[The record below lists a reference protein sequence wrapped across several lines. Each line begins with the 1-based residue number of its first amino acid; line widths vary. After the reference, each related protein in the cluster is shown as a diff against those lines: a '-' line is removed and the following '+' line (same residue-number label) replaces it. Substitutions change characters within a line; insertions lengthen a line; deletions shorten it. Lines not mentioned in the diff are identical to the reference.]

1 MIVFPPANVWRHL
14 AKFDKQFDIGENNIH
29 NYGLLC
35 LKPVYGLNDAPLA
48 WQLVLHEHIV
58 SEGAVPSKLDENFFT
73 WKNEGTQD
81 GIYGVLT
88 CHVDD
93 LAIAGEQKWLDGLHD
108 RMVKKFKKVSRQV
121 LPFEH
126 CGAEYSKTKQGYCIS
141 QKAFVDRMKPADIPS
156 RSEESDLTPDEV
168 TSFRSILGALLWL
181 TSTRLDLI
189 AEVSFLQSK
198 VTSAKVRDLK
208 QANVVLKKAK
218 EYKDLGIHY
227 KQFKTD
233 QQRLVCIHDAS
244 AASKGR
250 NYAQEGVL
258 VCMMDD
264 NFVNQKAS
272 EWCSDEEALLHG
284 GVAHVIYAH
293 GCKAKRVSY
302 STSHG
307 ETLSMVNGL
316 ESSTLCMLRLAEMM
330 HEKREPTIKDL
341 IVIQE
346 AGHRELPLDFY
357 GDCRDLFEL
366 ITGERTLP
374 QDKSH
379 RLYILAIKEA
389 RLAGR
394 MRYTSLVPTESM
406 TADSLTKAMVSSCM
420 LLLLSAGVVMF
431 RNEDGHAV
439 QSRTVPMMEEI
450 GEEDL
455 LKPDEE
461 IKEMMKTGRRTT
473 VETTTSSGMSN
484 GDGAMAYRLKC
495 LFAVT
500 VVNPVMAFEMVTQ
513 PKDAG
518 ERNGNGGYTSIY
530 VTIFVT
536 IVVAVMV
543 EKLVSYGVGYIRDY
557 LKEKLLKNDM
567 VKIKE
572 EPMEPSMRKRKVM
585 VDEHETIA
593 MEVHRCSLFDKVE
606 EENREATLAELHR
619 RIDEKEEYIEVMAKS
634 RDHFKDLAY
643 KNQQTYMEWQ
653 DKEAKALNKYGEACE
668 DLAAANDRIEY
679 LNNKI
684 KSQQETIQLNATRFG
699 NQTTKLNEKEKELG
713 RLQERY
719 DTMIQRLHDGTDSVA
734 EVNRENVTIKDAM
747 KNLQKE
753 LDEKVVEINNQ
764 KTEIQ
769 ELNNKLMEKQ
779 ALLVS
784 AMVERDQKNQR
795 LEHAVQRNRDL
806 QQELNVA
813 KAPEKVCFT
822 PHGTVY
828 HRLGCKHVERSATH
842 EMRKCKDC
850 LP

>member
-1 MIVFPPANVWRHL
+1 
-14 AKFDKQFDIGENNIH
+14 
-29 NYGLLC
+29 
-35 LKPVYGLNDAPLA
+35 
-48 WQLVLHEHIV
+48 
-58 SEGAVPSKLDENFFT
+58 
-73 WKNEGTQD
+73 
-81 GIYGVLT
+81 
-88 CHVDD
+88 
-93 LAIAGEQKWLDGLHD
+93 
-108 RMVKKFKKVSRQV
+108 
-121 LPFEH
+121 
-126 CGAEYSKTKQGYCIS
+126 
-141 QKAFVDRMKPADIPS
+141 
-156 RSEESDLTPDEV
+156 
-168 TSFRSILGALLWL
+168 
-181 TSTRLDLI
+181 
-189 AEVSFLQSK
+189 
-198 VTSAKVRDLK
+198 
-208 QANVVLKKAK
+208 
-218 EYKDLGIHY
+218 
-227 KQFKTD
+227 
-233 QQRLVCIHDAS
+233 
-244 AASKGR
+244 
-250 NYAQEGVL
+250 
-258 VCMMDD
+258 
-264 NFVNQKAS
+264 
-272 EWCSDEEALLHG
+272 
-284 GVAHVIYAH
+284 
-293 GCKAKRVSY
+293 
-302 STSHG
+302 
-307 ETLSMVNGL
+307 
-316 ESSTLCMLRLAEMM
+316 
-330 HEKREPTIKDL
+330 
-341 IVIQE
+341 
-346 AGHRELPLDFY
+346 
-357 GDCRDLFEL
+357 
-366 ITGERTLP
+366 
-374 QDKSH
+374 
-379 RLYILAIKEA
+379 
-389 RLAGR
+389 
-394 MRYTSLVPTESM
+394 
-406 TADSLTKAMVSSCM
+406 
-420 LLLLSAGVVMF
+420 MF

-461 IKEMMKTGRRTT
+461 IKKMMKTGRKPT

-495 LFAVT
+495 LLAVT
-500 VVNPVMAFEMVTQ
+500 VVNPVMALEMVTQ

-536 IVVAVMV
+536 IVVAIMV

-585 VDEHETIA
+585 VDEHETVA
-593 MEVHRCSLFDKVE
+593 MEVDRCSLFDKVE
-606 EENREATLAELHR
+606 EENREASLEELHR
-619 RIDEKEEYIEVMAKS
+619 RLDEKEEYVEVMTKS

>member
-1 MIVFPPANVWRHL
+1 M
-14 AKFDKQFDIGENNIH
+14 
-29 NYGLLC
+29 
-35 LKPVYGLNDAPLA
+35 
-48 WQLVLHEHIV
+48 
-58 SEGAVPSKLDENFFT
+58 
-73 WKNEGTQD
+73 
-81 GIYGVLT
+81 
-88 CHVDD
+88 
-93 LAIAGEQKWLDGLHD
+93 
-108 RMVKKFKKVSRQV
+108 
-121 LPFEH
+121 
-126 CGAEYSKTKQGYCIS
+126 
-141 QKAFVDRMKPADIPS
+141 
-156 RSEESDLTPDEV
+156 
-168 TSFRSILGALLWL
+168 
-181 TSTRLDLI
+181 DLI

-233 QQRLVCIHDAS
+233 RQRLVCIHDAS

-264 NFVNQKAS
+264 NFVNEKAS
-272 EWCSDEEALLHG
+272 EWCSDEEALRHG

-374 QDKSH
+374 QDKSQ

-455 LKPDEE
+455 LKSDEE
-461 IKEMMKTGRRTT
+461 IKEMKTGRKTT
-473 VETTTSSGMSN
+473 VEPTTSSGMSN

-536 IVVAVMV
+536 IVVAIMV

-593 MEVHRCSLFDKVE
+593 MEVDRCSLFDKVE
-606 EENREATLAELHR
+606 EENREATMAELHR
-619 RIDEKEEYIEVMAKS
+619 RLDEKDDYIEVMTKS
-634 RDHFKDLAY
+634 RDH
-643 KNQQTYMEWQ
+643 
-653 DKEAKALNKYGEACE
+653 GEVCE
-668 DLAAANDRIEY
+668 DLAASNDRIEY
-679 LNNKI
+679 LNTKI
-684 KSQQETIQLNATRFG
+684 KDQTEQIRLNATRFG
-699 NQTTKLNEKEKELG
+699 NQTTKLTEKEKEFS

-719 DTMIQRLHDGTDSVA
+719 DKMVQRLHEGTDA
-734 EVNRENVTIKDAM
+734 TTEVNREILTVKEA
-747 KNLQKE
+747 KKALQKE
-753 LDEKVVEINNQ
+753 LDEKMAEIDNY
-764 KTEIQ
+764 KTEIADFQ
-769 ELNNKLMEKQ
+769 GKLVAKQ
-779 ALLVS
+779 SMVVS
-784 AMVERDQKNQR
+784 AMVERDQANQR
-795 LEHAVQRNRDL
+795 LENAVEHNRSLQR
-806 QQELNVA
+806 ELNSA
-813 KAPEKVCFT
+813 KAPDKVCFT

-828 HRLGCKHVERSATH
+828 PRNAEV
-842 EMRKCKDC
+842 
-850 LP
+850 